1 VKVYVPGLL
10 TSYTQGVNSIELP
23 AGGSASTLE
32 TLLAELDRRYPG
44 IRFRIVDEQD
54 RIRRHIRIF
63 VEARQV
69 HALSVPVPGNGEV
82 MIVGAL
88 SGG

>member
-10 TSYTQGVNSIELP
+10 TSYTGGANTVESI
-23 AGGSASTLE
+23 ASTLGE
-32 TLLAELDRRYPG
+32 MLADLDARYPG
-44 IRFRIVDEQD
+44 IRFRIIDEQD
-54 RIRRHIRIF
+54 RVRTHIRIF
-63 VEARQV
+63 VGATQV
-69 HALSVPVPGNGEV
+69 HAMSAPIAGDDKV